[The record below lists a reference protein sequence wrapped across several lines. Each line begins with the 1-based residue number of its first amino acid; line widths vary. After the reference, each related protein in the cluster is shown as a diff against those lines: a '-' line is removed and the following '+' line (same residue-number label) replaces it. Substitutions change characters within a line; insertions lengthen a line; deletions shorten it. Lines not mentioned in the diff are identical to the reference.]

1 MKTDREELEALLYQT
16 RLKIEENQKE
26 EMLSRLNKDL
36 EFIEDLF
43 EVNVENIPPLYHVI
57 DLPEYLR
64 EDKEGETLDN
74 QTIMNLCRS
83 GEYGYIVVPAVPAAL
98 ENSEHQVK
106 RFLNKNRKNNER
118 KNKFFYIQNSGFME
132 NFFKTY
138 FRIYNRFFY
147 FWNNYYICK
156 IR

>member
-1 MKTDREELEALLYQT
+1 MLYYLNQFLKIFGKRKLLIMKTDREELEALLYQT
-16 RLKIEENQKE
+16 RLRIEENQKE

-43 EVNVENIPPLYHVI
+43 EVNVDNIPPLYHVI

-74 QTIMNLCRS
+74 ETIMNLCRS

-98 ENSEHQVK
+98 ENSEHQA
-106 RFLNKNRKNNER
+106 
-118 KNKFFYIQNSGFME
+118 KNK
-132 NFFKTY
+132 K
-138 FRIYNRFFY
+138 
-147 FWNNYYICK
+147 
-156 IR
+156 

>member
-1 MKTDREELEALLYQT
+1 MKFLIMKTDREELEALLYQT
-16 RLKIEENQKE
+16 RLRIEENQKE
-26 EMLSRLNKDL
+26 EMLIRLNKYL

-98 ENSEHQVK
+98 ENSEHQAK
-106 RFLNKNRKNNER
+106 
-118 KNKFFYIQNSGFME
+118 
-132 NFFKTY
+132 
-138 FRIYNRFFY
+138 
-147 FWNNYYICK
+147 K
-156 IR
+156 ISK

>member
-16 RLKIEENQKE
+16 RLRIEENQKE

-43 EVNVENIPPLYHVI
+43 EVNVENILPLYHVI

-98 ENSEHQVK
+98 ENSEHQAK
-106 RFLNKNRKNNER
+106 
-118 KNKFFYIQNSGFME
+118 
-132 NFFKTY
+132 
-138 FRIYNRFFY
+138 
-147 FWNNYYICK
+147 K
-156 IR
+156 ISK